1 MIITSRLFFN
11 IWTAFGVAIPKAQII
26 YDQMKVKEKA
36 RRKSD
41 ILKPSGMLSNFMYVS
56 FNFLR
61 NMNIIFHFL
70 KLITSCDTILGF
82 FFFF

>member
-1 MIITSRLFFN
+1 MGSTMIIISRLFFN

-26 YDQMKVKEKA
+26 YDQMKEKEKA

-61 NMNIIFHFL
+61 NINP
-70 KLITSCDTILGF
+70 G
-82 FFFF
+82 